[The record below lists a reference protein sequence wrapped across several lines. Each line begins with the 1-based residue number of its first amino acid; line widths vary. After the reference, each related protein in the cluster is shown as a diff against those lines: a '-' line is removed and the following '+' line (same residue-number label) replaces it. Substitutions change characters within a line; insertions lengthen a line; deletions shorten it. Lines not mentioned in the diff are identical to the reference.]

1 MSKVTHLITTGGLI
15 LLTSCGQ
22 KADSPKAAPQNQT
35 EETPAASPAPAQT
48 EPAPPAVPRLDAS
61 KIQLKGPGTVLQKEF
76 GEWFIATEPRYFGP
90 DNLYDLINGGSEIF
104 IAYGFEQIVTTDY
117 RHQGHPTVTI
127 TAEVYDMKTPLG
139 AFGRVSRYLENLANP
154 ENAGKGL
161 SDAMA
166 NVGIL
171 GEGDLIFWKNRYI
184 VHLMLMDEDPEA
196 TPDSIAALS
205 SSVIPGIGQT
215 IFDAIAAA
223 DPIPEVALFPL
234 ENLIPRSQS
243 FVYDFE
249 VGDQKINAFTAR
261 YQNGDV
267 EWQLFITP
275 PDYRNGLKKA
285 PFNMDLKSAGIV
297 EARGLRDRVFGVRT
311 VSDASPDASIVKTQ
325 LDAFQSALAKAE

>member
-1 MSKVTHLITTGGLI
+1 MSKVKHLITTGGLI

-22 KADSPKAAPQNQT
+22 KADSSKAAPQNQT
-35 EETPAASPAPAQT
+35 ERSPATSQTPAQT
-48 EPAPPAVPRLDAS
+48 RPEPPAVPRLDTS
-61 KIQLKGPGTVLQKEF
+61 KIQLKGPGKVLQKEF
-76 GEWFIATEPRYFGP
+76 DEWFIATEPRYFGP

-139 AFGRVSRYLENLANP
+139 AFGRVSKYLENLANP
-154 ENAGKGL
+154 QDAGKGL
-161 SDAMA
+161 SDPMA
-166 NVGIL
+166 NMGIL
-171 GEGDLIFWKNRYI
+171 GEGDLIFWKNRYV

-196 TPDSIAALS
+196 TQDSIASLS
-205 SSVIPGIGQT
+205 SSVIPGIGRT
-215 IFDAIAAA
+215 IFDTIEAS

-261 YQNGDV
+261 YKNDDV

-275 PDYRNGLKKA
+275 PDYKNKLKMA
-285 PFNMDLKSAGIV
+285 PFNVDLKAAGIA
-297 EARGLRDRVFGVRT
+297 EAQGLKDRVFGVRT
-311 VSDASPDASIVKTQ
+311 VSDTSPDVSIIKAQ
-325 LDAFQSALAKAE
+325 LDAVQSALSKAE